1 MKNWIITGASTG
13 IGRGIAQAALKH
25 GDRVIVTS
33 RNTEKL
39 ESLGKDYP
47 ETCIPA
53 ELDLSSKQSVADFI
67 KFAKGKFSQ
76 VDVLVNNAGYGY
88 LATVEE
94 GKREEIK
101 ELFDVN
107 LFGPIELMQA
117 FLPQMREDK
126 EGVIVNISSINA
138 IKASAG
144 SSFYAA
150 SKAALSLLTEGM
162 EREVAPFNIKV
173 MAVEPGGFNTD
184 FYGLNLK
191 ETKNKISD
199 YDKIE
204 DLDRKSNI
212 PSDYQA
218 PGDPAKAGEV
228 IYEAVNNP
236 ASPTRLLL
244 GSDAVDMAQ
253 SKLNDQLK
261 QIKKW
266 EDTSKKT
273 DSK

>member
-13 IGRGIAQAALKH
+13 IGRGIALAALKH

-33 RNTEKL
+33 RSVEKL
-39 ESLGKDYP
+39 ESLSEQYP

-53 ELDLSSKQSVADFI
+53 KLELSSKQSIADFI

-94 GKREEIK
+94 GKRQEIK
-101 ELFDVN
+101 DLFDVN

-126 EGVIVNISSINA
+126 EGVIVNVSSVNA
-138 IKASAG
+138 IKADPG

-173 MAVEPGGFNTD
+173 MVVEPGGFNTD

-191 ETKNKISD
+191 ETKSKIADYNKVDNI
-199 YDKIE
+199 
-204 DLDRKSNI
+204 DRKKNI
-212 PSDYQA
+212 QEDYQA
-218 PGDPAKAGEV
+218 PGDPVKAGEV
-228 IYEAVNNP
+228 IYDAVNDP
-236 ASPTRLLL
+236 ASPTHLLL
-244 GSDAVDMAQ
+244 GSDAVDAAEK
-253 SKLNDQLK
+253 KLNDQLT
-261 QIKKW
+261 QIEKW
-266 EDTSKKT
+266 ENTSKKT